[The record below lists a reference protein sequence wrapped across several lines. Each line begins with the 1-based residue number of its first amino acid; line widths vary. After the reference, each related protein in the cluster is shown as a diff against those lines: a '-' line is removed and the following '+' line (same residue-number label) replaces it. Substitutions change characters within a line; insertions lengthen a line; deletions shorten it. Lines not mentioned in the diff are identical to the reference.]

1 MGMEFGRFPTLLGN
15 ERASGMGVGSF
26 GVVSKTFV
34 MKRFSRNGAFSAECR
49 GMG

>member
-1 MGMEFGRFPTLLGN
+1 MEFGRFPVFPGN
-15 ERASGMGVGSF
+15 GWASGMEIGSF
-26 GVVSKTFV
+26 GVVSKTSV

>member
-1 MGMEFGRFPTLLGN
+1 MEIGI
-15 ERASGMGVGSF
+15 F

-34 MKRFSRNGAFSAECR
+34 IKRFYRNEAFSAECR